1 MAQFWKHVNDV
12 IEESGILIEVLDA
25 RQVQQSRNIEI
36 EHKVLNS
43 KKILLYV
50 INKIDLAKKE
60 DIEKYKRIL
69 RPSVFISSTQKL
81 GTTILKKKIRE
92 LAKGEHAVVGVLGY
106 PNVGKSS
113 LINALSGRHAARTSA
128 KSGFTRGMQKVKV
141 DNNIMLLD
149 APGVYPYGE
158 KDDYRHAKIA
168 AIDANQLKDPEDI
181 ALHFILE
188 KFDLVTTHY
197 EIPKEVKVAAQED
210 PEAILI
216 YLANKNNL
224 FLRGKK
230 PDIVRA
236 SIMLVQDW
244 QRGKM
249 NEC

>member
-92 LAKGEHAVVGVLGY
+92 LTSLNSTRTREAMDALLSDEVIIEYESFHAVNKL
-106 PNVGKSS
+106 PTK
-113 LINALSGRHAARTSA
+113 
-128 KSGFTRGMQKVKV
+128 
-141 DNNIMLLD
+141 
-149 APGVYPYGE
+149 
-158 KDDYRHAKIA
+158 
-168 AIDANQLKDPEDI
+168 
-181 ALHFILE
+181 
-188 KFDLVTTHY
+188 KFR
-197 EIPKEVKVAAQED
+197 
-210 PEAILI
+210 
-216 YLANKNNL
+216 
-224 FLRGKK
+224 LRGKT
-230 PDIVRA
+230 A
-236 SIMLVQDW
+236 S
-244 QRGKM
+244 
-249 NEC
+249 